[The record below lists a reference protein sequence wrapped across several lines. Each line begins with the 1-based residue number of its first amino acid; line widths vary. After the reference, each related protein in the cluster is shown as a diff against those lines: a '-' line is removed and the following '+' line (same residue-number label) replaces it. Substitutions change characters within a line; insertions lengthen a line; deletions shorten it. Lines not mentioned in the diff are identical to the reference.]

1 MGWGRML
8 LLGNW
13 GQQMDIEDQKQEIE
27 DLKMQVE
34 ANSSGLETST
44 LRARVAQLET
54 ENSELRLY
62 VAALIRYLGHNGT
75 LRQDEFQTLVKAI
88 DIEDG
93 SEDGGYTGKLVK

>member
-13 GQQMDIEDQKQEIE
+13 GQQMDIEDQRREIE
-27 DLKMQVE
+27 DLRQQ
-34 ANSSGLETST
+34 LETSAGTRDTT
-44 LRARVAQLET
+44 LNSRVAQLER

-62 VAALIRYLGHNGT
+62 FASLIRYLGHKGV
-75 LRQDEFQTLVKAI
+75 LHQDEFRKLVEAV

-93 SEDGGYTGKLVK
+93 SADRGHQGKIIK